1 MSILIADADSFHA
14 KLTTFMMQEA
24 GYEVVQAADI
34 STALTTL
41 HCHEIQLVLM
51 EVLFPNADEFELCR
65 RIRRQS
71 DVPIIFLSKQTTVQD
86 CVRGLQLGG
95 DDYLRKPYDPQ
106 ELLARIEAV
115 LRRSAPMKQQQATR
129 LVQGSVLL
137 DFVEQQVW
145 LTDDHVVVL
154 TPTEFRLLAYL
165 MTNAGRVV
173 TAEQILSQVWDN
185 YTTENPN
192 LVATYVR
199 RLRGKIELDP
209 GHPEIIRTISHLG
222 YTFVSPTTTLA
233 V

>member
-14 KLTTFMMQEA
+14 KLITFMLQET
-24 GYEVVQAADI
+24 GYTVVHATTVT
-34 STALTTL
+34 TALAAL
-41 HCHEIQLVLM
+41 HCQEIELVLM
-51 EVLFPNADEFELCR
+51 EVLFPDASEFELCR
-65 RIRRQS
+65 RIRRLS

-115 LRRSAPMKQQQATR
+115 LRRSTPLGQQQATR
-129 LVQGSVLL
+129 LTQGSMLL
-137 DFVEQQVW
+137 DLVEQQVW
-145 LTDDHVVVL
+145 LSDDQVVVL

-165 MTNAGRVV
+165 MTNSGRVV
-173 TAEQILSQVWDN
+173 TVEQILSHVWEN
-185 YTTENPN
+185 YTAENPN

-199 RLRGKIELDP
+199 RLRGKVESDP
-209 GHPEIIRTISHLG
+209 AHPEIIRTVSHLG
-222 YTFVSPTTTLA
+222 YTFVAPTKTLA